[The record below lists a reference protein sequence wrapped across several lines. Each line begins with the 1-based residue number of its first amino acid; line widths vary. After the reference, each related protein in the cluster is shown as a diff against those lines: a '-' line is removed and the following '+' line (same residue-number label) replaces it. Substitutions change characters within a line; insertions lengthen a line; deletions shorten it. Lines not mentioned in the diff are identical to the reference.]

1 MRPRSRFELTRQ
13 PQRGERRNDGD
24 RTVEEQHDPSTLPFF
39 FVGVEHGK
47 PLSMMPASAGWRDAS
62 EVGASGRLNATGA
75 DAEAEDLSS
84 RSRRVVANYRESLE
98 LLDET
103 HRRLRKLI
111 FRVLSVTKRAEIR
124 RQIGGAW
131 EAMAMPQS

>member
-1 MRPRSRFELTRQ
+1 
-13 PQRGERRNDGD
+13 
-24 RTVEEQHDPSTLPFF
+24 
-39 FVGVEHGK
+39 
-47 PLSMMPASAGWRDAS
+47 MMPASAGWRDAS